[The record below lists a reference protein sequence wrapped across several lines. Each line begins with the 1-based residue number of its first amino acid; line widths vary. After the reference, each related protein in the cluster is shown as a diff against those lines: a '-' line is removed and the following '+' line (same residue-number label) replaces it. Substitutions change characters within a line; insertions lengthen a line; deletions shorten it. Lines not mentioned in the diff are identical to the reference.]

1 MGRTVTTITQQ
12 LNETESML
20 SPFRRT
26 LRRSDQYVFDG
37 LFASARRHIAAIG
50 QAESLL
56 PFESALLAML
66 LEQSKEIAVLQ
77 LDQHREESA
86 ACDGEDAL
94 GLFQSVRLQVG
105 FRD

>member
-1 MGRTVTTITQQ
+1 MGRTVITITQQ

-37 LFASARRHIAAIG
+37 LFAAARRHIAAIG

-56 PFESALLAML
+56 PFESAMLAML
-66 LEQSKEIAVLQ
+66 LEQSKEIAVLEQ
-77 LDQHREESA
+77 KVEELIKKNS
-86 ACDGEDAL
+86 G
-94 GLFQSVRLQVG
+94 
-105 FRD
+105 

>member
-1 MGRTVTTITQQ
+1 MGRTLITITQQ

-37 LFASARRHIAAIG
+37 LFAAARRHIAAIG
-50 QAESLL
+50 QSESLL

-66 LEQSKEIAVLQ
+66 LEQSKEIAVLEQ
-77 LDQHREESA
+77 KLEELIA
-86 ACDGEDAL
+86 KNG
-94 GLFQSVRLQVG
+94 
-105 FRD
+105 

>member
-1 MGRTVTTITQQ
+1 MGRTVITITQQ

-37 LFASARRHIAAIG
+37 LFVSARQHIAAIG

-66 LEQSKEIAVLQ
+66 LEQAKDIAVLQ
-77 LDQHREESA
+77 QELEELKA
-86 ACDGEDAL
+86 RHG
-94 GLFQSVRLQVG
+94 
-105 FRD
+105 

>member
-1 MGRTVTTITQQ
+1 MGRTVITITQQ
-12 LNETESML
+12 LSETENML

-37 LFASARRHIAAIG
+37 LFAAARRHIAAIG

-56 PFESALLAML
+56 PFESAMLAML

-77 LDQHREESA
+77 QKLEELMA
-86 ACDGEDAL
+86 KNG
-94 GLFQSVRLQVG
+94 
-105 FRD
+105 

>member
-1 MGRTVTTITQQ
+1 MGRTVITITQQ

-37 LFASARRHIAAIG
+37 LFAAARRHIAAIG

-56 PFESALLAML
+56 PFELAMLAML

-77 LDQHREESA
+77 QKLEELMA
-86 ACDGEDAL
+86 KNG
-94 GLFQSVRLQVG
+94 
-105 FRD
+105 

>member
-1 MGRTVTTITQQ
+1 MGRTVITITQQ

-26 LRRSDQYVFDG
+26 LRRSDQYIFDG
-37 LFASARRHIAAIG
+37 LFAAARRHIAAIG

-77 LDQHREESA
+77 QKLEELIA
-86 ACDGEDAL
+86 KN
-94 GLFQSVRLQVG
+94 R
-105 FRD
+105 

>member
-1 MGRTVTTITQQ
+1 MGRTVITITQQ

-37 LFASARRHIAAIG
+37 LFAAARRHIAAIG

-77 LDQHREESA
+77 QKLEELMA
-86 ACDGEDAL
+86 KNE
-94 GLFQSVRLQVG
+94 
-105 FRD
+105 

>member
-1 MGRTVTTITQQ
+1 MGRTVITITQH
-12 LNETESML
+12 LTETESLL

-56 PFESALLAML
+56 PFETALLVML
-66 LEQSKEIAVLQ
+66 LEQAKEIAVLRQ
-77 LDQHREESA
+77 ELEQMKAKYE
-86 ACDGEDAL
+86 
-94 GLFQSVRLQVG
+94 
-105 FRD
+105 

>member
-1 MGRTVTTITQQ
+1 MGRTVITITQQ

-20 SPFRRT
+20 APFRRT

-37 LFASARRHIAAIG
+37 LFAAARRHIAAIG

-56 PFESALLAML
+56 PFESALLAIV

-77 LDQHREESA
+77 QKIEELIKKN
-86 ACDGEDAL
+86 D
-94 GLFQSVRLQVG
+94 
-105 FRD
+105 

>member
-1 MGRTVTTITQQ
+1 MGRTVITITQQ

-37 LFASARRHIAAIG
+37 LFAAARRHIAAIG

-56 PFESALLAML
+56 PFETAMLAML

-77 LDQHREESA
+77 QKLEELMA
-86 ACDGEDAL
+86 KNG
-94 GLFQSVRLQVG
+94 
-105 FRD
+105 

>member
-1 MGRTVTTITQQ
+1 MGRTLATITQQ

-26 LRRSDQYVFDG
+26 LRRCDQYVFDG

-77 LDQHREESA
+77 QKLEELMA
-86 ACDGEDAL
+86 KNE
-94 GLFQSVRLQVG
+94 
-105 FRD
+105 

>member
-1 MGRTVTTITQQ
+1 MGRTVVTITQQ

-20 SPFRRT
+20 APFRRT

-37 LFASARRHIAAIG
+37 LFAAARRHIAAIG

-56 PFESALLAML
+56 PFESALLAIV

-77 LDQHREESA
+77 QKIEELIKNN
-86 ACDGEDAL
+86 D
-94 GLFQSVRLQVG
+94 
-105 FRD
+105 

>member
-1 MGRTVTTITQQ
+1 MGRTVITITQQ
-12 LNETESML
+12 LTETESML

-37 LFASARRHIAAIG
+37 LFAAARRHIAAIG

-66 LEQSKEIAVLQ
+66 LEQAKEIAVLRQ
-77 LDQHREESA
+77 ELDQMKAKRE
-86 ACDGEDAL
+86 
-94 GLFQSVRLQVG
+94 
-105 FRD
+105 